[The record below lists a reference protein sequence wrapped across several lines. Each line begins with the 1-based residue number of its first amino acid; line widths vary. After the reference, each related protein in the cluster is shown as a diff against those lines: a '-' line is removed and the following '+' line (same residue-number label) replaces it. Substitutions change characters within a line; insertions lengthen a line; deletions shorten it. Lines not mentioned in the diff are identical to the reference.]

1 MKYLMTLM
9 MIGLLAPVMF
19 TGQPRQGNDSTFD
32 IYIFPAFYS
41 KNVSDYLLQTNCA
54 VAHLLTQNMID
65 PDKDQQPDLDVVKKF
80 TAELYPDANATG
92 LFVVDWE
99 GQGFNDLRKYDKD
112 DSRFKAA
119 EEAYIRLVSAIKEYR
134 PGLKVAVYGLP
145 FRSFS
150 DAQRAQNADNKLD
163 GLLSKCDAL
172 TPSLYI
178 MYTNEEVGEQ
188 RNMDYL
194 KQNMDQFLSYGARL
208 KKPVIPFFWY
218 KVHPS
223 NKKYGMS
230 VMPKGY
236 VQKYLSLLSTYSGQA
251 GKLNGIIWWEGGE
264 KIGKAPAAKKG
275 LDASAAGT
283 GVLQNEMARDSII
296 INYTAPFIKRKKQ

>member
-9 MIGLLAPVMF
+9 MICLL
-19 TGQPRQGNDSTFD
+19 QGNDGTFD

-41 KNVSDYLLQTNCA
+41 KNVSDYLLQNNCS
-54 VAHLLTQNMID
+54 VAHLLTQSMID
-65 PDKDQQPDLDVVKKF
+65 PDKDQQPDLDAVKKH

-99 GQGFNDLRKYDKD
+99 GQAFNDLRKYDKG

-119 EEAYIRLVSAIKEYR
+119 EDAYVRLVSAIKEYR
-134 PGLKVAVYGLP
+134 PGLKVGVYGLP

-150 DAQRAQNADNKLD
+150 DAQRAGNADTKLD
-163 GLLSKCDAL
+163 GLLSKCDVL

-208 KKPVIPFFWY
+208 KKQVIPFFWY

-223 NKKYGMS
+223 NKKYGMN
-230 VMPKGY
+230 VMPKGN
-236 VQKYLSLLSTYSGQA
+236 VQKYLSLLSTYSNQA
-251 GKLNGIIWWEGGE
+251 GKINGIIWWEGGE
-264 KIGKAPAAKKG
+264 KIGKTPAAQKG
-275 LDASAAGT
+275 LGVSAAGT
-283 GVLQNEMARDSII
+283 GVPTAETARDSII
-296 INYTAPFIKRKKQ
+296 INYTAPFIKKKQQ

>member
-1 MKYLMTLM
+1 MKYLTTLM
-9 MIGLLAPVMF
+9 MICLLVPVMF
-19 TGQPRQGNDSTFD
+19 TGQPKQGNDGTFD

-41 KNVSDYLLQTNCA
+41 KNVSDNLLQGNCA
-54 VAHLLTQNMID
+54 VAHLLTQSMID
-65 PDKDQQPDLDVVKKF
+65 PDKDQQPDLDAVKKH

-99 GQGFNDLRKYDKD
+99 GQAFNDLRKYDRD
-112 DSRFKAA
+112 DSRFKSA
-119 EEAYIRLVSAIKEYR
+119 EDTYIRLVSAIKEYR
-134 PGLKVAVYGLP
+134 PGLKVGVYGLP

-150 DAQRAQNADNKLD
+150 DAQRVQNADTKLD
-163 GLLSKCDAL
+163 GLLSKCDVL

-194 KQNMDQFLSYGARL
+194 KQNMDQFLGYGARL

-223 NKKYGMS
+223 NKKYGMN
-230 VMPKGY
+230 VMPKGT
-236 VQKYLSLLSTYSGQA
+236 VQKYLSLLSTYGNQA
-251 GKLNGIIWWEGGE
+251 GRLNGIIWWEGGE
-264 KIGKAPAAKKG
+264 KIDKTPAG
-275 LDASAAGT
+275 NRGVSAAAGADISSGET
-283 GVLQNEMARDSII
+283 ARDSII
-296 INYTAPFIKRKKQ
+296 INYTAPFIRKKKQ